1 MKDNLVYLQY
11 INNNSDFYE
20 KSNRDSSDI
29 QYIVNR
35 LPEDWYALEDVHGNW
50 KYYNHKDIVI
60 QDQGWKIHISANL
73 NNAQEILDVVSEILI
88 NKKISFKHVPNKGS
102 LLFKNSKNGNRVS
115 SGKFITIYPKDEQFM
130 ELLKL
135 LELSLNGFEKGPH
148 ILSDKRW
155 KDTNIYYRYGAF
167 KELLSDD
174 GTLCI
179 KNPEDELVPD
189 LRTPYYRVPAFIEE
203 PEELKNNLVISN
215 SETQLKPSKLKEYKI
230 KSSLRFTNGGG
241 IYLAV
246 REKDN
251 INVVI
256 KEARPHVGLDGEGN
270 DAVSRLEIECKNLEK
285 LSDVDGVVNVLDYF
299 QVWEHF
305 FLVEEYVEG
314 VDLGKWI
321 SINYPFH
328 MEQDKPKYV
337 DKVIKI
343 ITKLKSLLIN
353 VHERNVGIGDFQ
365 PSNIMVN
372 DELDVKLIDFE
383 SAGELNKNELPSLF
397 TAGFTKKG
405 HKSRSERDWYALEQI
420 AKYCLLP
427 LSPVHT
433 IDESIELYHY
443 EWIENTFGKECCNF
457 IKAIKYECDSHI
469 QQISLKSTEKCSY
482 INKGKELTY
491 HTIAKGLRQ
500 GIISN
505 CSMKESLIS
514 GDVRQFE
521 AVNGNYN
528 VLTGGFGAILS
539 LYRTGGIPP
548 ICTKW
553 INYVLNS
560 NKLKDIEMGL
570 FTGKAG
576 IASVLYE
583 AGFKKD
589 AILLLET
596 SKGTYDKEDIS
607 IRSGLSGIGLA
618 FYYMFIETKNSDY
631 RDEVLIIASLIED
644 YFKTNKKLKTT
655 DLSAIP
661 IGLID
666 GWSGAAL
673 FFLHVYNM
681 TREKHWLELA
691 VKALELDF
699 SQTKKDDNLKILQ
712 TLDDNKRLLPYLSGG
727 SIGMAIPIW
736 YLNNILDV
744 DIFNEELE
752 YILNINLMNCFYLA
766 GLFDGAGSTLILSSI
781 TNKHGYLT
789 NYKVDDVVINR
800 LKLYL
805 ISRDTGIYC
814 PGGYSYKLSL
824 DLFSGSSGILLGLD
838 GIEKKNPL
846 NWIPLVNINSNI
858 RSEFI

>member
-1 MKDNLVYLQY
+1 MKDNLAYLQY

-29 QYIVNR
+29 QYEVNG
-35 LPEDWYALEDVHGNW
+35 LPKDWYVSEDSHGNW

-73 NNAQEILDVVSEILI
+73 NNAQEILDIVSKILI
-88 NKKISFKHVPNKGS
+88 DKKISFKHVPNKGS

-115 SGKFITIYPKDEQFM
+115 SGKFITIYPRDEQFI
-130 ELLKL
+130 ELIKL
-135 LELSLNGFEKGPH
+135 LELSLNRFEKGPH

-167 KELLSDD
+167 KEMMSDD

-179 KNPEDELVPD
+179 KNPDGKLVPD
-189 LRTPYYRVPAFIEE
+189 LRTPYYRIPSFIEE
-203 PEELKNNLVISN
+203 PEELKNNFVTTN

-241 IYLAV
+241 IYLAI

-270 DAVSRLEIECKNLEK
+270 DAVTRLEIEYKNLSK
-285 LSDVDGVVNVLDYF
+285 LSGVEGVVNVLDYF

-305 FLVEEYVEG
+305 FLVEEYIEG
-314 VDLGKWI
+314 IDLGKWI

-328 MEQDKPKYV
+328 MEQDKPKYI
-337 DKVIKI
+337 DKVITI
-343 ITKLKSLLIN
+343 ITKLKSLLKS

-365 PSNIMVN
+365 PSNVMVN
-372 DELDVKLIDFE
+372 GELDVKLIDFE
-383 SAGELNKNELPSLF
+383 SAGELNKNELPSMF
-397 TAGFTKKG
+397 TAGFTKRD
-405 HKSRSERDWYALEQI
+405 HKCRSERDWYALKQI

-433 IDESIELYHY
+433 IDESIEEYHY
-443 EWIENTFGKECCNF
+443 EWIENTFGRECYNF
-457 IKAIKYECDSHI
+457 IKTIGYECDSHL
-469 QQISLKSTEKCSY
+469 QEFAQKSTEKGIY
-482 INKGKELTY
+482 IDKDKELTY
-491 HTIAKGLRQ
+491 YTIAKGLRQ
-500 GIISN
+500 GIIAN

-521 AVNGNYN
+521 TISGNYN

-548 ICTKW
+548 ICIEW
-553 INYVLNS
+553 INYVLSN

-583 AGFKKD
+583 VGFKKD
-589 AILLLET
+589 AMLLLET
-596 SKGTYDKEDIS
+596 SKRTYDKEDIS

-618 FYYMFIETKNSDY
+618 FYYMFTETKNPDY
-631 RDEVLIIASLIED
+631 RNEVLTIAGLIEE
-644 YFKTNKKLKTT
+644 YFKANKKLKTT

-673 FFLHVYNM
+673 FLLHAYNM
-681 TREKHWLELA
+681 TREKHWLELGI
-691 VKALELDF
+691 KTLERDF
-699 SQTKKDDNLKILQ
+699 SRTKKDDALKILQ

-727 SIGMAIPIW
+727 SIGMAVPIW
-736 YLNNILDV
+736 YLNDV
-744 DIFNEELE
+744 LGIDIFHEELE
-752 YILNINLMNCFYLA
+752 YILNINLMNCFYLV

-781 TNKHGYLT
+781 TNNHGYQT
-789 NYKVDDVVINR
+789 NYKVDNVVINR

-805 ISRDTGIYC
+805 IRRNTGIYC
-814 PGGYSYKLSL
+814 PGGYSYKLSS
-824 DLFSGSSGILLGLD
+824 DLFSGASGILLGLD

-846 NWIPLVNINSNI
+846 NWMPLVNINLI
-858 RSEFI
+858 